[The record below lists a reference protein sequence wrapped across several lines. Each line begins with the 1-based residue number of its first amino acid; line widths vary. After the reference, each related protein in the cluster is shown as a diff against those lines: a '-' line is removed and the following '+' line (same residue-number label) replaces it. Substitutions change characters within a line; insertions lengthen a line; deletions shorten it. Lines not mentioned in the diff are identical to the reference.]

1 MKRGFSILA
10 IVTALLLSFAL
21 YEALVVAPTERT
33 MGDVQRIFY
42 YHVPSAWTAFLLFT
56 INFVASVVYLVR
68 RNVKADILALVSAE
82 VGVVFCTVV
91 LVTGPIWARPV
102 WGIWWTWD
110 LRLTLTLLLWLIY
123 VSYLVLRRFS
133 ASSQTPVMAAV
144 LAIFG
149 ALDVPLVY
157 FSIWFFRT
165 QHPSPVIGGGG
176 SLDPGMG
183 RVLLINWAAFL
194 CLAWLVC
201 WTRYRLE
208 VLKREVEEA
217 QALESLHEVL
227 L

>member
-1 MKRGFSILA
+1 MISLREGKPLHGL
-10 IVTALLLSFAL
+10 
-21 YEALVVAPTERT
+21 
-33 MGDVQRIFY
+33 
-42 YHVPSAWTAFLLFT
+42 
-56 INFVASVVYLVR
+56 
-68 RNVKADILALVSAE
+68 
-82 VGVVFCTVV
+82 
-91 LVTGPIWARPV
+91 TGPIWARPV

-133 ASSQTPVMAAV
+133 TSSQTPLLAAV
-144 LAIFG
+144 LAVFG
-149 ALDVPLVY
+149 AIDVPLVY

-208 VLKREVEEA
+208 VFRRDVDEA
-217 QALESLHEVL
+217 HALQSLHEVSR
-227 L
+227 